1 MAFFIWIQ
9 GATSD
14 LQCTVISGMQHRGFI
29 VIVESAGPSSGD
41 GQLIPTDLT
50 TEEQLD
56 GGANALNVNSLCTL
70 PAQTVRGSCT
80 PIITCRGAS
89 ECRVICNFH
98 VGKEPNTAGTREYSD
113 INQKTRDEAN
123 QIADSL
129 IQNDGEGA
137 GGTGTFNGSPSS
149 GCFFSAARNCNRPAL
164 QDGRTLLESSKT
176 AQDKGK
182 LDDAALSKLVSVCG
196 PYHWMTA
203 GAYSLLA
210 VVLYHTGDFNQAAI
224 YQQKA
229 LGINERELGLDHPDN
244 MKSYGDLAVFYYHL
258 QHNELALNAQNE
270 QTTLEILKAKL
281 GPNDLCTQDAAVW
294 LNTSTPKQLS
304 NKRLLEMAPQN
315 LIRPLPA
322 RAISGSLL
330 FSSKRRKVV
339 GVVIQ
344 SVSTPSCPSVP
355 ADEFNK
361 QASKFLD
368 LDKEKSQSDSVES
381 SETPKA
387 ALLCTSILPMSP
399 TEEPLVHGIEVT
411 LKMPDVGMIEESHE
425 DEGWQEAVPRG
436 RLYGGV
442 KSCEDIASKE
452 SECQEDMQSNSGTNT
467 SAMQVTESVIEKEDR
482 GKSASA
488 GAAVTQTATQTA
500 HQILPGNFID
510 QASIGTPSCCSSSK
524 AGNSVADQ
532 SQQDK
537 KFTPQIVKEEESP
550 PVPDKV
556 AIKELPHIATQAE
569 VISVPSAVFKLPLA
583 PHIHTETETPTAI
596 ASTAAPENLPGNDNL
611 PASENITKVS
621 ISRNDAPL
629 EFGAEKGETVLSVSA
644 SEILTDMDEELQIEC
659 VSAEEVIL
667 AKQPMASDVPDS
679 EFTVYSPKRLSP
691 AAPPFKPGVSI
702 KGVEPTTVAV
712 TPLKDG
718 KTLVLPGIHPQ
729 MYPFVPAPLKCSVQ
743 MNPNAREFIFLYLRN
758 QLAQPVSPPALA
770 VPVSPTSEIQTVS
783 ELAVAV
789 AEYSENVEASSSE
802 EKALEE
808 EEEQVVHQNGLL
820 EQSPESEGGVESP
833 QVTGTKEKVETNS
846 SQAGELEE
854 GVQITQNGLVHLEI
868 QQIECIESQEAQY
881 GKPAICCHLHLMDSA
896 GSPELEF
903 HVRCTASVKTEEQKQ

>member
-1 MAFFIWIQ
+1 MNYGRNNPRIPIPNSKPYGMTKPEQARDLIQ
-9 GATSD
+9 EVLERAAQRGATPD
-14 LQCTVISGMQHRGFI
+14 RDGILHLDTRCNLRFTVHRDI
-29 VIVESAGPSSGD
+29 RDARPSSGD

-56 GGANALNVNSLCTL
+56 GGANALNVNSLTDSTHLLKIGLSCTASALFLHKQLGAAAHPSSDAEELQSAGLFVTSMLEKSLTQLEQENIVISIRRPEMKLTRLQIALFRMMGKELEAQAHLMAHLPQDVFSQLQETATGLHCKSIGELMDGARHYYDEITL
-70 PAQTVRGSCT
+70 PRLIGIELAARDYSFHMTIAFKKVD
-80 PIITCRGAS
+80 II
-89 ECRVICNFH
+89 
-98 VGKEPNTAGTREYSD
+98 
-113 INQKTRDEAN
+113 
-123 QIADSL
+123 SL
-129 IQNDGEGA
+129 I
-137 GGTGTFNGSPSS
+137 PVH
-149 GCFFSAARNCNRPAL
+149 
-164 QDGRTLLESSKT
+164 K
-176 AQDKGK
+176 
-182 LDDAALSKLVSVCG
+182 ALSKLVSVCG

-210 VVLYHTGDFNQAAI
+210 VVLYHTGDFNQAIAI
-224 YQQKA
+224 A
-229 LGINERELGLDHPDN
+229 LSLMEAYSL
-244 MKSYGDLAVFYYHL
+244 S
-258 QHNELALNAQNE
+258 AQNE

-330 FSSKRRKVV
+330 FSSKRRKCKIP

-387 ALLCTSILPMSP
+387 ALLSTSILPMSP

-442 KSCEDIASKE
+442 KRWISHKD
-452 SECQEDMQSNSGTNT
+452 NVHSGTNT

-718 KTLVLPGIHPQ
+718 KTLVLPGLASHLP
-729 MYPFVPAPLKCSVQ
+729 PL
-743 MNPNAREFIFLYLRN
+743 

-770 VPVSPTSEIQTVS
+770 VPVSLTSEIQTVS

-833 QVTGTKEKVETNS
+833 QVTETKEKVETNS
-846 SQAGELEE
+846 SQA
-854 GVQITQNGLVHLEI
+854 
-868 QQIECIESQEAQY
+868 ECIESQEAQY